1 MDASDPLAAFRE
13 RFAIDDDALV
23 YLDGNSLGRLPKA
36 SRTRVLEVLD
46 REWGRDLIRSWDGDW
61 MHLPTRIGDLIGVEL
76 LGAQPGEVVVADTVT
91 VSLYKAV
98 SAALDAR
105 PGRTTVVIER
115 DNFPTDRYIVESLAR
130 QRGLTIRWID
140 EVGFDGVGASHLR
153 PLLDETVAVTVLSQ
167 VDYRSAAL
175 VDMADLTRMAHAVG
189 ALTVWDLS
197 HSAGVVAIDLR
208 GDDVDIAVGC
218 TYKYLNGGPGA
229 PAFTFVREELQRQL
243 RQPIWGWWS
252 RREMFDME
260 QGYDPEPGIRSWLT
274 GTPGIVSMAAI
285 EPGVAMLAEAGMEAI
300 RAKSRALT
308 ELAVELYDETLRP
321 LGVGIASPR
330 DSNRR
335 GGHIT
340 VTHPEAKTLTAELIQ
355 AAMVPDFRRPD
366 GIRLGL
372 APLTTRFVDVY
383 DVVACLADLVAS
395 GATQQAS
402 PSLPASATS
411 EL

>member
-1 MDASDPLAAFRE
+1 
-13 RFAIDDDALV
+13 
-23 YLDGNSLGRLPKA
+23 
-36 SRTRVLEVLD
+36 
-46 REWGRDLIRSWDGDW
+46 
-61 MHLPTRIGDLIGVEL
+61 
-76 LGAQPGEVVVADTVT
+76 
-91 VSLYKAV
+91 
-98 SAALDAR
+98 
-105 PGRTTVVIER
+105 
-115 DNFPTDRYIVESLAR
+115 
-130 QRGLTIRWID
+130 
-140 EVGFDGVGASHLR
+140 
-153 PLLDETVAVTVLSQ
+153 
-167 VDYRSAAL
+167 
-175 VDMADLTRMAHAVG
+175 MAELTRMAHAVG
-189 ALTVWDLS
+189 ALTVWDLC
-197 HSAGVVAIDLR
+197 HSAGAVAIDLR

-229 PAFTFVREELQRQL
+229 PAFTFVRQQLQRDL

-260 QGYDPEPGIRSWLT
+260 QGYEPEPGIRSWLT

-285 EPGVAMLAEAGMEAI
+285 EPGVAMIAEAGMAAI

-321 LGVGIASPR
+321 LGMGLASPR
-330 DSNRR
+330 DPNRR

-340 VTHPEAKTLTAELIQ
+340 VTHPEAKALTAELIR
-355 AAMVPDFRRPD
+355 AGMVPDFRRPD

-383 DVVACLADLVAS
+383 DVVALLADLVAS
-395 GATQQAS
+395 GATQQAG